1 VQEELL
7 GLLAALTLRMPAIA
21 AAAADAGAISALL
34 EVLEAS
40 QAPAAPAAGAVK
52 LQARGA
58 GANGRA
64 NGRANGAVGYAARQ
78 ACMAVRNMV
87 VRNPELR
94 VPFLEH
100 GAEALLR
107 GAKAQ
112 FGACGDVGS
121 AALRDLGLD
130 QYQ

>member
-1 VQEELL
+1 VFASEPGVQEELL

-21 AAAADAGAISALL
+21 SAAADAGAVEALV

-40 QAPAAPAAGAVK
+40 QAPA
-52 LQARGA
+52 GA
-58 GANGRA
+58 GGAAKLAARA
-64 NGRANGAVGYAARQ
+64 NGRANGGAAAGAARQ

-94 VPFLEH
+94 GPFLER

-107 GAKAQ
+107 GAKAA
-112 FGACGDVGS
+112 FPVCGDVGS